1 MIGPIL
7 RRAEA
12 GRLPTRREIML
23 MLQAEGSEYPAL
35 LDTARRICHRVKG
48 EEPLLRGLIRISD
61 DAVIDLALEEAVIA
75 QRLGCT
81 SVVIR
86 QDGFV
91 TDVDLVA
98 NLVRQIREQTD
109 LEVALCM
116 GERSYDT
123 YATWRQAGATEY
135 ILPHECSS
143 ASLYAQIHPGR
154 SPADR
159 LTRYLWLRGLGYRV
173 GGGMRIDLIGR
184 TKESLADDLEVLRNA
199 DVGAVV
205 IRGDESPAEAL
216 RLIAIARLCLPEVD
230 LWLATDDPELQNQAL
245 SCGASLLVTQL
256 PGNAPALDA
265 IPIALA
271 QAL

>member
-23 MLQAEGSEYPAL
+23 MLQAEGNEYPAL
-35 LDTARRICHRVKG
+35 LETARRICHRLKG
-48 EEPLLRGLIRISD
+48 EEPLLRGLIRVSD
-61 DAVIDLALEEAVIA
+61 DDSLDLALEEAVIA
-75 QRLGCT
+75 HRLGCT

-86 QDGFV
+86 QDGVV
-91 TDVDLVA
+91 TDVDRVA
-98 NLVRQIREQTD
+98 ALIRQIREQTD
-109 LEVALCM
+109 LQVALCM
-116 GERSYDT
+116 GERSYET
-123 YATWRQAGATEY
+123 YATWRQAGAEEY
-135 ILPHECSS
+135 ILPHECAS
-143 ASLYAQIHPGR
+143 ANLYAQIHPGR

-173 GGGMRIDLIGR
+173 AGGLRIDLAGR

-199 DVGAVV
+199 DVAAVV
-205 IRGDESPAEAL
+205 IRADEDPANAL
-216 RLIAIARLCLPEVD
+216 RLIAIARLCLPEIEI
-230 LWLATDDPELQNQAL
+230 WLATDDLELQNQAL